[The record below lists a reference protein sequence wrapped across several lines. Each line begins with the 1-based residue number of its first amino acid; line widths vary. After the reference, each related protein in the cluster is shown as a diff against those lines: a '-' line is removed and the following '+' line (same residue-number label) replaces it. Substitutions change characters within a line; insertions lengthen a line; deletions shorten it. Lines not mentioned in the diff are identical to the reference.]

1 MRKTRNVRK
10 HSNFRR
16 LEQQEN
22 KLSEMTE
29 VFLSLLKE
37 RLFTEGDKIKCT
49 FQDAGM
55 SLSISGDDIKK
66 NIQCL
71 SVCSYVVC
79 KVRVYHRLELSMGL
93 EQPSIDRS
101 RKWKEKEA
109 VLRCGLL
116 WLEGTGFLAFIY
128 DKAADKSG
136 TKPAFGDVD

>member
-1 MRKTRNVRK
+1 MHLPGCRHVFVNIRRRHQIEHTVFITR
-10 HSNFRR
+10 
-16 LEQQEN
+16 
-22 KLSEMTE
+22 
-29 VFLSLLKE
+29 
-37 RLFTEGDKIKCT
+37 
-49 FQDAGM
+49 
-55 SLSISGDDIKK
+55 
-66 NIQCL
+66 
-71 SVCSYVVC
+71 C

-128 DKAADKSG
+128 DKAPDKSG